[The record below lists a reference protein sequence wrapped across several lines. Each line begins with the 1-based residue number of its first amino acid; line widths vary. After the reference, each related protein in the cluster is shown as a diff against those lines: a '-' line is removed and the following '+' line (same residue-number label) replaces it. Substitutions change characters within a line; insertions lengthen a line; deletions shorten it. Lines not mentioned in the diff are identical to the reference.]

1 MLIDKKG
8 KLFGKINIIDLV
20 VVVVILF
27 FAYNAFSTTNEI
39 ESEEVMQSEEAYM
52 TLEFREVHSNFLN
65 VVEVGDVVKDS
76 VRGFVLGEI
85 TEVESESYKE
95 MVTTTDGKVEYKSI
109 PGLYNIQ
116 VVLDIQGI
124 FDGNGVLVQSK
135 RYYIGSETR
144 IKTED
149 YVTDAFVL
157 DISKNEG
164 ELNE

>member
-1 MLIDKKG
+1 MIIDKKG

-39 ESEEVMQSEEAYM
+39 ESEEFMQSEEAYM
-52 TLEFREVHSNFLN
+52 TLELEEVHSNFLN

-85 TEVESESYKE
+85 IEVESESYKE

-164 ELNE
+164 ELDD

>member
-65 VVEVGDVVKDS
+65 VVEVGDAVKDS
-76 VRGFVLGEI
+76 VRGFVLG
-85 TEVESESYKE
+85 
-95 MVTTTDGKVEYKSI
+95 
-109 PGLYNIQ
+109 
-116 VVLDIQGI
+116 
-124 FDGNGVLVQSK
+124 
-135 RYYIGSETR
+135 
-144 IKTED
+144 
-149 YVTDAFVL
+149 
-157 DISKNEG
+157 
-164 ELNE
+164 